1 MPRNICTYNIPTT
14 LHLPS
19 ESSQSFWKVVFFE
32 MWPKNNMC
40 HDLLG
45 ALFKMQIP
53 EYLSGVK
60 EPDSLQMDRD
70 MELTC
75 KHILIILIHTK
86 ASHNLKTS
94 MDPG

>member
-1 MPRNICTYNIPTT
+1 M
-14 LHLPS
+14 
-19 ESSQSFWKVVFFE
+19 FFE
-32 MWPKNNMC
+32 VWPKNNMC

-60 EPDSLQMDRD
+60 EPDSLQMDWD
-70 MELTC
+70 MELMC

>member
-1 MPRNICTYNIPTT
+1 M
-14 LHLPS
+14 
-19 ESSQSFWKVVFFE
+19 FFE
-32 MWPKNNMC
+32 VWPKNNMC

-60 EPDSLQMDRD
+60 EPDSLQMDWN

>member
-1 MPRNICTYNIPTT
+1 M
-14 LHLPS
+14 
-19 ESSQSFWKVVFFE
+19 FFE
-32 MWPKNNMC
+32 VWPKNNMC
-40 HDLLG
+40 HNLLG

-60 EPDSLQMDRD
+60 EPDSLQMDWD